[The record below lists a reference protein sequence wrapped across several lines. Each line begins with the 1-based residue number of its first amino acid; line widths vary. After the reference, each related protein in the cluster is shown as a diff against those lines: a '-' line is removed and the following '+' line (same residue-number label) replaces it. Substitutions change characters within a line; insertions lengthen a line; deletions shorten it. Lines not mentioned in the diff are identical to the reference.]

1 MDPETSN
8 FIFSENIKPSNG
20 SYELSRGATDLRL
33 GGKSSPGHPASV
45 SGGSGGG
52 SGWF

>member
-1 MDPETSN
+1 MY
-8 FIFSENIKPSNG
+8 IYIYIYNIKPSNG

-45 SGGSGGG
+45 SGSLFGG